1 MKLRVLAAALSL
13 SIPFAAQAEAT
24 AAAQLTN
31 FRYEVIDL
39 DLADGIDA
47 KLTLDDTG
55 AVVMAGY
62 YASLEGTPLPDPF
75 DYHPGEGTAAVT
87 HATGNASAT
96 LAANGASA
104 SASFHGPQGEL
115 FGQALSGHNFTL
127 TANTR
132 LVLYADATV
141 SGTVNADHYGYS
153 NAITFIS
160 YRLPGDAEDTVVE
173 DSLVSYLGLPDAR
186 ALTIGFSTG
195 DASVSGIYGFSAGAY
210 GTVAAVPE
218 PSTYAMLGLGL
229 AGIGWCARRRRER

>member
-1 MKLRVLAAALSL
+1 MKLPALAAALSL
-13 SIPFAAQAEAT
+13 SLPLAAQAEAT
-24 AAAQLTN
+24 ATAQLSG

-39 DLADGIDA
+39 DLTDGIDA

-55 AVVMAGY
+55 AIVMAGY
-62 YASLEGTPLPDPF
+62 YASLEGTPLPDPL

-96 LAANGASA
+96 LTATAAGATA
-104 SASFHGPQGEL
+104 TFHGTQGEL

-141 SGTVNADHYGYS
+141 GGTVNADYYGYS
-153 NAITFIS
+153 NAITFIT

-173 DSLVSYLGLPDAR
+173 EGIVSYMGLPDAR

-195 DASVSGIYGFSAGAY
+195 ADGVSGTYGFSAGAY

-229 AGIGWCARRRRER
+229 VAIGWRARRQRRH